1 MNDNDKSKEQLIEE
15 LHSLRLRLSMLEA
28 DIHQPLNRQ
37 TEKASPDTDTFPCSL
52 TPEDLSFFSRYSA
65 EVAADEVF
73 WMREDSSIIYVN
85 DSACKRLGYR
95 FEEFQKMSVWDW
107 DPDFTRERWA
117 NFIRGVIGKKA
128 LVFESQH
135 RTKDGVIFPVEI
147 SASGLEYKGKK
158 YLFAFVQDISE
169 RKQLIEQLRSQNAQ
183 IEAIFNSITDGI
195 VFVDKQRRIV
205 MVNPGFSILTGY
217 AQNEVIGRTM
227 EFCYADPRVFRQRRN
242 LFETPLAD
250 GESISYQAEYRRKD
264 QSVYT
269 VDVIR
274 MLVKD
279 SAGEVVGALGVFRDI
294 TERVK
299 AEKAIEENRAK
310 LAAAMATMPD
320 GIFMSD
326 TSGNLVEFNEAWA
339 HFCRFKNKEECL
351 RTFSLYPDL
360 FEVFTANGEP
370 CPSEHW
376 ATTRALRGESETN
389 VEYRSRRKDTGESWI
404 GSYSFS
410 PVKNDQGEIVGSLVT
425 ARDITEQKQQAEEE
439 RQQEDRLRQARK
451 MEAIGTLAGGI
462 AHDFNNILGAIRGYA
477 DMAKIHAPPDP
488 QLIGNLDQVIVAS
501 DRAKNL
507 VKQILA
513 FSRQSNVDPVP
524 LRLGPLV
531 KEGLKML
538 RSSIPSTISI
548 VEKVDL
554 DRDTV
559 LADPTQL
566 HQVLLNLCTNAYQA
580 MEERGGT
587 LTVVLDN
594 RFVADDDPDMLFSV
608 RSGEYV
614 RLSVSDSGAGISPE
628 IVDKIFDPYFSTKE
642 IGKGTGMG
650 LAIVHG
656 IVEECGGAIRVETA
670 PDQGTTFRVYFPA
683 VAAQHA
689 EVLQEPVNIPKGCER
704 ILFVDDEAVL
714 VDLGESMLQWLG
726 YQVTVEQSSLRALN
740 LFARDPYLFD
750 LVITDQTMPDLTGRD
765 LAQKILEIRPEMPII
780 LCTGYSDQIDEVS
793 AKNLGIR
800 EYLLKPLN
808 VGKLARVIRTV
819 LDG

>member
-1 MNDNDKSKEQLIEE
+1 MDDNDKTKEQLINEIRCLRQQLAAVHFPSLFRDSE
-15 LHSLRLRLSMLEA
+15 LTSSNPVPGNVSDELSI
-28 DIHQPLNRQ
+28 D
-37 TEKASPDTDTFPCSL
+37 S
-52 TPEDLSFFSRYSA
+52 LSFFSRFSV
-65 EVAADEVF
+65 ESSADEVF
-73 WMREDSSIIYVN
+73 WMREDSSIVYVN
-85 DSACKRLGYR
+85 DSACKRLGYSR
-95 FEEFQKMSVWDW
+95 EELQSMHVWDW
-107 DPDFTRERWA
+107 DPLFTREKWSE
-117 NFIRGVIGKKA
+117 FLLEIRSNRA
-128 LVFESQH
+128 MLFETRHQ
-135 RTKDGVIFPVEI
+135 TKDGELFPVEI
-147 SASGLEYKGKK
+147 KATLMEYAGRS
-158 YLFAFVQDISE
+158 YLFAFVNDISE
-169 RKQLIEQLRSQNAQ
+169 RQNLLARLRSQHAQ
-183 IEAIFNSITDGI
+183 FEAIFNSITDGV
-195 VFVDKQRRIV
+195 VFVDTHRRIV
-205 MVNPGFSILTGY
+205 MVNPGFTALTGY
-217 AQNEVIGRTM
+217 SQEESVGKTM
-227 EFCYADPRVFRQRRN
+227 ESFYVDPEDYFSQKN
-242 LFETPLAD
+242 LFANPPAT
-250 GESISYQAEYRRKD
+250 GEAEFHTTEYRCKD
-264 QSVYT
+264 GTQFVVEVT
-269 VDVIR
+269 RGI
-274 MLVKD
+274 VKD
-279 SAGEVVGALGVFRDI
+279 SKGEIVGVLGFFRDI
-294 TERVK
+294 SERVK
-299 AEKAIEENRAK
+299 AEKMIEDNRAK
-310 LAAAMATMPD
+310 LAAAMASMPD
-320 GIFMSD
+320 GMFMSD
-326 TSGNLVEFNEAWA
+326 AYGNLVEFNDAWA
-339 HFCRFKNKEECL
+339 RFCRFQNQEECF
-351 RTFSLYPDL
+351 RSFDRYSDL
-360 FEVFTANGEP
+360 FDVFTVDGEP
-370 CPSEHW
+370 CPPENW
-376 ATTRALRGESETN
+376 ATTRALRGESGTN
-389 VEYRSRRKDTGESWI
+389 VEYKTYRKDSGESWV
-404 GSYSFS
+404 GSFSFS
-410 PVKNDQGEIVGSLVT
+410 PVKNEQGEIVGSLVT
-425 ARDITEQKQQAEEE
+425 ARDITEQKQRAEEE

-477 DMAKIHAPPDP
+477 DMAKIHAPPEP
-488 QLIGNLDQVIVAS
+488 QLTGNLDQVIAAS

-513 FSRQSNVDPVP
+513 FSRQSKVDPVP

-580 MEERGGT
+580 MEECGGT

-594 RFVADDDPDMLFSV
+594 RFVDGDDPDMLFSV

-614 RLSVSDSGAGISPE
+614 RLSVSDSGEGISPE

-670 PDQGTTFRVYFPA
+670 PGQGTTFRVYFPVVA
-683 VAAQHA
+683 VQRA

-704 ILFVDDEAVL
+704 ILFVDDETVL

-740 LFARDPYLFD
+740 LFARNPYLFD

-765 LAQKILEIRPEMPII
+765 LARKILEIRPEMPII

-808 VGKLARVIRTV
+808 VGKIARMIRTV